1 MPTQT
6 HTHTGTQ
13 THTHTGARAHTH
25 TSELPALALQLRG
38 FEYCAVFDTILVNAH
53 EVQSLCVTGGG
64 AGHQAL

>member
-1 MPTQT
+1 MHTDT
-6 HTHTGTQ
+6 HTQIHP
-13 THTHTGARAHTH
+13 
-25 TSELPALALQLRG
+25 SELPALALELRA